1 MKSRFM
7 IFTLVLAVIWIGS
20 AGNAIA
26 QSATGTGVFTTDSII
41 GTNNNIP
48 LTATVSARQGGNG
61 GVLRL
66 GEGQSQ
72 IIAQPVDICVQDN
85 AAFVVGQITH
95 VSGEFAGLENGFLN
109 LGFVDNGKDGDFL
122 LISIGTFTPEQL
134 PACLFFTA
142 PNIPVPLDRGSYQV
156 KP

>member
-1 MKSRFM
+1 MKSRFL
-7 IFTLVLAVIWIGS
+7 IFTLLLAVICIGS
-20 AGNAIA
+20 AGNAMA
-26 QSATGTGVFTTDSII
+26 QSATGTGVFTTESII
-41 GTNNNIP
+41 GINNNIP

-95 VSGEFAGLENGFLN
+95 VSGDFVGFENVFMN

-122 LISIGTFTPEQL
+122 LVSIGTFTNEQL
-134 PACLFFTA
+134 PACIFFTA
-142 PNIPVPLDRGSYQV
+142 PNIPIPLDRGTFQV